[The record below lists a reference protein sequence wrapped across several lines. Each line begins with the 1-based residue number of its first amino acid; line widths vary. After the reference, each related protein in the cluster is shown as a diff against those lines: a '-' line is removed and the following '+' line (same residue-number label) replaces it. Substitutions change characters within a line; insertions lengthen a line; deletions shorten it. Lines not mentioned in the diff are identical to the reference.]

1 VLVQGL
7 GMPVEEYLKA
17 LLLYLFGDFYAEST
31 DFMSA
36 RHAMGV
42 STHLMLWAGI

>member
-1 VLVQGL
+1 MVQGL

-17 LLLYLFGDFYAEST
+17 LLLYIFGFFYAYST

-36 RHAMGV
+36 RHAMGF
-42 STHLMLWAGI
+42 SNDL